1 MSTSLKSSCTQQSA
15 CIIISSTGEL
25 TVQRNYIYKLNIGV
39 LQMNL
44 SIVHQQVVAVRYLN
58 LFLYS

>member
-25 TVQRNYIYKLNIGV
+25 TVQRNYKLNIGV

-44 SIVHQQVVAVRYLN
+44 SIVHQQVVAVLYLN